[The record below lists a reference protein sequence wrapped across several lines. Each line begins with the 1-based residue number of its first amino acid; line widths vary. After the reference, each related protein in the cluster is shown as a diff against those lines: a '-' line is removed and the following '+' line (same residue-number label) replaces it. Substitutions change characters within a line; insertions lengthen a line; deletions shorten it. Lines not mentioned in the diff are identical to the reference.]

1 MHDSSLAL
9 FGVEHALPFLGRVE
23 LGVLGDVSVR
33 PRLFDVPDVLG
44 TLDLDDVIELL
55 LELLVA
61 LFGHGDLLSHVE

>member
-1 MHDSSLAL
+1 M
-9 FGVEHALPFLGRVE
+9 E

-44 TLDLDDVIELL
+44 TLDLDNVIELL